1 MLEAQDERRPR
12 MTLLASS
19 PTRTRRPGLV
29 IAVMVLLALL
39 GIGAVGGG
47 LAMLFGMGGESFLP
61 GGYLD
66 TVPLIDSW
74 VLPGLV
80 LLVGFGL
87 GSLFTLWGM
96 WARPRW
102 PIADRLEQWTGHHW
116 SWLATMVIGWSQV
129 VWILLEFMFIPVSFL
144 MPTFG
149 IVGLALGLLPLTSSV
164 RRYLT
169 T

>member
-1 MLEAQDERRPR
+1 

-29 IAVMVLLALL
+29 IAVMVLLAVL

-47 LAMLFGMGGESFLP
+47 LAMLFGVGAEGFLP
-61 GGYLD
+61 DQYLD
-66 TVPLIDSW
+66 SVPIIDSW

-80 LLVGFGL
+80 LLMGFGL

-96 WARPRW
+96 WSRPRW
-102 PIADRLEQWTGHHW
+102 PIFEGLERATGHHW
-116 SWLATMVIGWSQV
+116 SWLATMVIGWSHV
-129 VWILLEFMFIPVSFL
+129 VWILLEFLFIPLSFL

-149 IVGLALGLLPLTSSV
+149 IVGLALAWLPLAPSV
-164 RRYLT
+164 RRYLAT
-169 T
+169 